1 MASVTPNEPQTPPAA
16 SDADPST
23 AHDEERETPWGWFGG
38 GAIALTIAV
47 ACFTP
52 LWDEVAD
59 GSSGRRAGFS
69 ALLGSIGPFGIAG
82 IALVVAVV
90 FVVLGVREMRRQH

>member
-1 MASVTPNEPQTPPAA
+1 MASVTPNEPQAPPAA
-16 SDADPST
+16 PESDSSAAP
-23 AHDEERETPWGWFGG
+23 DEERETPWGWFGG
-38 GAIALTIAV
+38 GAIALVIAV

-69 ALLGSIGPFGIAG
+69 VLLGSIGPFGVAG

-90 FVVLGVREMRRQH
+90 FVILGVREMRKQR